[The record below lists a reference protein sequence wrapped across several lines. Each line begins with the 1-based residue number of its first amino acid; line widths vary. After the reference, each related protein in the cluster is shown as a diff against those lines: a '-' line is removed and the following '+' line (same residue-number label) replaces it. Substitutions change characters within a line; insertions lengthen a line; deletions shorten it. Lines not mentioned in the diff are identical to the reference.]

1 MNTSVAIDPETGAYV
16 LTLPASLC
24 LEAGISID
32 RPLIAEPVAAGLL
45 LRTAHRKSLEQKL
58 AEFDPAI
65 HGGEV
70 MPGTRVGQERAPATP
85 IR

>member
-24 LEAGISID
+24 KEAGVSID
-32 RPLIAEPVAAGLL
+32 RPLIVEPVGAGLL

-58 AEFDPAI
+58 EEFDPAT

-70 MPGTRVGQERAPATP
+70 MPEVRIGQECLPASQVG
-85 IR
+85 